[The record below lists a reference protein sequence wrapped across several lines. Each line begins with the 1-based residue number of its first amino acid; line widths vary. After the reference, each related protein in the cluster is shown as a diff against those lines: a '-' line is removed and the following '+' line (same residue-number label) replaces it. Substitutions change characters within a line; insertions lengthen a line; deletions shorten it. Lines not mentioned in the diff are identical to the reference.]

1 MQQLRLLGFQGGIRS
16 FIAAPTGRRRLHKII
31 GRPVRLHLGLQ
42 GLRVEDRICEVPQG
56 IAHTLSM
63 FRPPGLEQSTL
74 DEHTA
79 IVDAIEVGNPE
90 RAAKAIADHLNRAN
104 QLYQGAHHA
113 PQGQV

>member
-1 MQQLRLLGFQGGIRS
+1 
-16 FIAAPTGRRRLHKII
+16 
-31 GRPVRLHLGLQ
+31 
-42 GLRVEDRICEVPQG
+42 
-56 IAHTLSM
+56 M